1 MVKLENVQ
9 KNYKD
14 FSMKCSMEVQK
25 GAVTGLIGKN
35 GAGKSTAF
43 KLILGLVYPDGGRV
57 EVMGKPAN
65 MLGRRE
71 KEKIGVVLADS
82 GFSGYLKIKDIAS
95 VLAGMYQSFHRDDF
109 LKKCTQFQLP
119 LEKQIKEFSTGMKR
133 KL

>member
-1 MVKLENVQ
+1 
-9 KNYKD
+9 
-14 FSMKCSMEVQK
+14 
-25 GAVTGLIGKN
+25 
-35 GAGKSTAF
+35 
-43 KLILGLVYPDGGRV
+43 
-57 EVMGKPAN
+57 MGKPAN